1 MALLLQLLD
10 LATGLNVVVVDEGH
24 WSLSVL
30 VGDLLGL
37 GVNLL
42 LSLTL
47 TTFEIHEGNNV
58 ALGLEASLI
67 NGALVKEDG
76 CVENKTIN

>member
-1 MALLLQLLD
+1 MAFLLQLLD
-10 LATGLNVVVVDEGH
+10 LATGLNVVVFDEGH

-30 VGDLLGL
+30 VRNLLGL

-47 TTFEIHEGNNV
+47 TTFEIHEGNDV
-58 ALGLEASLI
+58 ALGLEACLF
-67 NGALVKEDG
+67 NGALVKEHG
-76 CVENKTIN
+76 SVENETID

>member
-1 MALLLQLLD
+1 LLQLLD

>member
-1 MALLLQLLD
+1 LALLLQLLD